1 MSQCF
6 SVLISVYK
14 NDKPEDFKKSL
25 ESISINQTL
34 KPSEIVLVVDGPIPS
49 KLNSVIL
56 NFNLETLKVYRLD
69 KNYGL
74 GYALNF
80 GLDKTN
86 YELIA
91 RMDSDDIAH
100 PKRFQKQYPIIEKEE
115 IAILG
120 SNIEEFNYEI
130 GDLKQF
136 REMPSECDLINK
148 FKFSRN
154 PFNHM
159 TVMFKKTIVNKVGGY
174 KDMPGYEDY
183 YLWMRLLLDN
193 RGENLNENL
202 VYARI
207 GNDMFGRRQGFSFFK
222 KEIKF
227 QKTLYSEKLIN
238 KNQFYKNIIFR
249 GITRLFPRSILSLL
263 YKFFLRN

>member
-1 MSQCF
+1 M
-6 SVLISVYK
+6 SVYK
-14 NDKPEDFKKSL
+14 NDNPVDFKNAL
-25 ESISINQTL
+25 TSISINQTL
-34 KPSEIVLVVDGPIPS
+34 KPTEIILVVDGPVTSEINKIILDFES
-49 KLNSVIL
+49 LN
-56 NFNLETLKVYRLD
+56 VYRLD
-69 KNYGL
+69 KNFGL

-80 GLDKTN
+80 GLSKTN

-100 PKRFQKQYPIIEKEE
+100 PQRFEKQLPIIQKED

-136 REMPSECDLINK
+136 RNVPSDFQQINK
-148 FKFSRN
+148 LKMSRN

-159 TVMFKKTIVNKVGGY
+159 TVIFKKTIVAKVGGY

-183 YLWMRLLLDN
+183 YLWMRLLLDHK
-193 RGENLNENL
+193 GMNLNENL
-202 VYARI
+202 VYARV
-207 GNDMFGRRQGFSFFK
+207 GNNMFGRRQGIAFLV

-227 QKTLYSEKLIN
+227 QKTLFAEKLIN

-249 GITRLFPRSILSLL
+249 GMIRLFPKSILSLF
-263 YKFFLRN
+263 YRSFLRN

>member
-1 MSQCF
+1 MNQCF

-14 NDKPEDFKKSL
+14 NDKPEDFKKAL
-25 ESISINQTL
+25 TSISINQTL
-34 KPSEIVLVVDGPIPS
+34 QPTEIVLVVDGLITPE
-49 KLNSVIL
+49 LNKVIL
-56 NFNLETLKVYRLD
+56 DFNNLNVYRLD
-69 KNYGL
+69 KNFGL

-80 GLDKTN
+80 GLSKTN

-100 PKRFQKQYPIIEKEE
+100 PKRFEKQLPIIQKGEV
-115 IAILG
+115 AILG
-120 SNIEEFNYEI
+120 SNIEEFNNEI
-130 GDLKQF
+130 GDLKQY
-136 REMPSECDLINK
+136 REMPSDYDLINK
-148 FKFSRN
+148 FKLSRN

-159 TVMFKKTIVNKVGGY
+159 TVMFKKTIVTKVGGY

-183 YLWMRLLLDN
+183 YLWMRLLLKHK
-193 RGENLNENL
+193 GENLNENL

-207 GNDMFGRRQGFSFFK
+207 GNNMFGRRQGFSFFK

-238 KNQFYKNIIFR
+238 KNHFYKNIIFR
-249 GITRLFPRSILSLL
+249 GITRLFPKSILSFI
-263 YKFFLRN
+263 YKSFLRN

>member
-1 MSQCF
+1 MNQCF

-14 NDKPEDFKKSL
+14 NDKPADFKKAL
-25 ESISINQTL
+25 TSITFNQTL
-34 KPSEIVLVVDGPIPS
+34 QPNEIVLVVDGPINTQ
-49 KLNSVIL
+49 LNKVIL
-56 NFNLETLKVYRLD
+56 DFKSLQVYRLE

-80 GLDKTN
+80 GLSKTKH
-86 YELIA
+86 EIIA

-100 PKRFQKQYPIIEKEE
+100 PKRFEKQLPIIQKRE
-115 IAILG
+115 IVIIG
-120 SNIEEFNYEI
+120 TNIEEFNYEI
-130 GDLKQF
+130 GDLKQY
-136 REMPSECDLINK
+136 RKMPSESYLINK
-148 FKFSRN
+148 FKLSRN

-159 TVMFKKTIVNKVGGY
+159 TVMFKKTIVTKVGGY

-183 YLWMRLLLDN
+183 YLWMRLLLKHK
-193 RGENLNENL
+193 GENLNENL

-207 GNDMFGRRQGFSFFK
+207 GNNMFGRRQGFSFFK

-238 KNQFYKNIIFR
+238 KNRFYKNIIFR
-249 GITRLFPRSILSLL
+249 GIPRLFPISILSLL
-263 YKFFLRN
+263 YKLFLRN